1 VTVHSTNRAG
11 DLAAAP
17 GPEAAPAGDTVPP
30 PPGSGPRRP
39 DSAVSRFL
47 LPRSRLLRLAVRRL
61 LTAIPVVWGVTFL
74 GFTVL
79 NLLPGDAAQ
88 ALLGADATPQ
98 EVAALSRQLHLDQ
111 PFFTR
116 YWTWLTG
123 ALSGH
128 LGSSLGSGQPVTT
141 ILAQRLPVTFELLL
155 YAFIIS
161 LLIAI
166 PVATFAARKPGGI
179 FDSVTTFIALVGL
192 SIAPYILAL
201 LLILFFAVDLSLF
214 PALGWTPVSGGLG
227 ANLRSL
233 TLPALSLGFPIGCFY
248 TRLLRA
254 DVLEQLD
261 EDYVVTAHAKG
272 LPGWRVLLRH
282 ATPNSMFGLI
292 TVVALNVGTL
302 LGGTV
307 IVEQIFGLP
316 GIGEELFQAIQTRD
330 FPVLE
335 GIVVVF
341 AVLVVVIGLLADLLY
356 AVLDPRIRYD
366 NPGQ

>member
-1 VTVHSTNRAG
+1 MTVQSTNRT
-11 DLAAAP
+11 DNLAATANP
-17 GPEAAPAGDTVPP
+17 AAAPAGNTAP
-30 PPGSGPRRP
+30 PPGAPQAPSPAGLL
-39 DSAVSRFL
+39 RFPVL
-47 LPRSRLLRLAVRRL
+47 RSSLLRLAVRRL
-61 LTAIPVVWGVTFL
+61 LTAIPVIWGVTVL
-74 GFTVL
+74 GFAVM

-98 EVAALSRQLHLDQ
+98 EVAKLSHQLHLDQ

-116 YWTWLTG
+116 YWSWLTS

-128 LGSSLGSGQPVTT
+128 LGSSLGSGQQVTS
-141 ILAQRLPVTFELLL
+141 ILGQRLPVTFELLL

-179 FDSVTTFIALVGL
+179 FDSITTFIAMIGL

-201 LLILFFAVDLSLF
+201 LLILLFAVNLSWF
-214 PALGWTPVSGGLG
+214 PALGWTPISGGFG
-227 ANLRSL
+227 SNLRSL

-254 DVLEQLD
+254 DVLEQLE
-261 EDYVVTAHAKG
+261 EDYVTAAHAKG
-272 LPGWRVLLRH
+272 LPDWRVLMRH

-341 AVLVVVIGLLADLLY
+341 AALVVVIGLLADLLY

>member
-1 VTVHSTNRAG
+1 MSANGT
-11 DLAAAP
+11 DCLAAAADPEEARP
-17 GPEAAPAGDTVPP
+17 GGADAP
-30 PPGSGPRRP
+30 PPGTPLAPPGAGAWPVR
-39 DSAVSRFL
+39 L
-47 LPRSRLLRLAVRRL
+47 LRSSLLRLATRRL
-61 LTAIPVVWGVTFL
+61 LTAIPVVLGVTFL
-74 GFTVL
+74 AFTVL

-98 EVAALSRQLHLDQ
+98 QVAKLSRQLHLDQ

-116 YWTWLTG
+116 YWHWLTS
-123 ALSGH
+123 ALSGQ
-128 LGSSLGSGQPVTT
+128 LGNSLGSGESVTT
-141 ILAQRLPVTFELLL
+141 ILAQRLPVTFELLI
-155 YAFIIS
+155 YAFTIS

-166 PVATFAARKPGGI
+166 PIATLAARKPGGI
-179 FDSVTTFIALVGL
+179 FDGVTTFIAVVGL

-201 LLILFFAVDLSLF
+201 LLLLLFAVNLSWF
-214 PALGWTPVSGGLG
+214 PALGWTPISGGFG

-248 TRLLRA
+248 LRLLRA

-261 EDYVVTAHAKG
+261 EDYVVTAYAKG
-272 LPGWRVLLRH
+272 LPGWRVLMRH

-335 GIVVVF
+335 GIVVAF
-341 AVLVVVIGLLADLLY
+341 AVIVVIFSLLADLLY

-366 NPGQ
+366 SPGQ

>member
-1 VTVHSTNRAG
+1 VTVTQSTNRT
-11 DLAAAP
+11 DNLAAAN
-17 GPEAAPAGDTVPP
+17 PEAAPVDNTVAP
-30 PPGSGPRRP
+30 PPGARRLASYGP
-39 DSAVSRFL
+39 L
-47 LPRSRLLRLAVRRL
+47 RSSLLRLAVRRL

-74 GFTVL
+74 GFAVM

-98 EVAALSRQLHLDQ
+98 QVAQLSKQLHLDE

-116 YWTWLTG
+116 YWNWLTA

-128 LGSSLGSGQPVTT
+128 LGSSLGSGQLVTT
-141 ILAQRLPVTFELLL
+141 ILSQRLPVTFELLL

-161 LLIAI
+161 LVIAI
-166 PVATFAARKPGGI
+166 PVATLAARRPGGV
-179 FDSVTTFIALVGL
+179 FDSVTTFISMIGL
-192 SIAPYILAL
+192 SFAPYILAL
-201 LLILFFAVDLSLF
+201 FLILFFAVDLSVF
-214 PALGWTPVSGGLG
+214 PALGWTPISGGFG
-227 ANLRSL
+227 ENLRSL

-254 DVLEQLD
+254 DVIEQLE
-261 EDYVVTAHAKG
+261 EDYATTAVAKG

-316 GIGEELFQAIQTRD
+316 GIGEELFQSIQTRD

-341 AVLVVVIGLLADLLY
+341 AVVVVVIGLLADLLY

>member
-1 VTVHSTNRAG
+1 VTVRESLNRSAPASGSDAG
-11 DLAAAP
+11 AASAAP
-17 GPEAAPAGDTVPP
+17 GSGDRPASPVTRV
-30 PPGSGPRRP
+30 
-39 DSAVSRFL
+39 L
-47 LPRSRLLRLAVRRL
+47 RSPLLRLAGRRL

-74 GFTVL
+74 TFAVL

-98 EVAALSRQLHLDQ
+98 EVQRLRVELHLNE
-111 PFFTR
+111 PFLTR
-116 YWTWLTG
+116 YGHWLGSAVT
-123 ALSGH
+123 GH
-128 LGSSLGSGQPVTT
+128 LGSSLGSGQLVTT
-141 ILAQRLPVTFELLL
+141 ILAQRLPVTFELIL
-155 YAFIIS
+155 YAFVIS
-161 LLIAI
+161 LVIAI
-166 PVATFAARKPGGI
+166 PVATLAARRPGGV
-179 FDSVTTFIALVGL
+179 FDGITTFITLIGL

-201 LLILFFAVDLSLF
+201 LLILLFSVDLALF
-214 PALGWTPVSGGLG
+214 PALGWTPISGGLG
-227 ANLRSL
+227 ENLRSL

-254 DVLEQLD
+254 DVVEQLG
-261 EDYVVTAHAKG
+261 EDYVVTAVAKG
-272 LPGWRVLLRH
+272 LPSWRVLVRH
-282 ATPNSMFGLI
+282 AVPNSMFGLI

-316 GIGEELFQAIQTRD
+316 GVGQELFQAIQTRD

-335 GIVVVF
+335 GIVAVF
-341 AVLVVVIGLLADLLY
+341 AVVVVVIGLLADLLY

>member
-1 VTVHSTNRAG
+1 VTVQQSSDR
-11 DLAAAP
+11 P
-17 GPEAAPAGDTVPP
+17 PAAPATPAAATAAPASRPGLPP
-30 PPGSGPRRP
+30 
-39 DSAVSRFL
+39 VL
-47 LPRSRLLRLAVRRL
+47 RSSLARLVGRRL

-74 GFTVL
+74 AFAVL

-98 EVAALSRQLHLDQ
+98 EVARLSAELHLNE
-111 PFFTR
+111 PFLTR
-116 YWTWLTG
+116 YGHWLGSAVT
-123 ALSGH
+123 GH

-141 ILAQRLPVTFELLL
+141 ILAQRVPVTVELIG
-155 YAFIIS
+155 YAFVIS
-161 LLIAI
+161 LVIAI
-166 PVATFAARKPGGI
+166 PVGTLAARKPGGV
-179 FDSVTTFIALVGL
+179 FDSITTFITMIGL
-192 SIAPYILAL
+192 SMAPYILAL
-201 LLILFFAVDLSLF
+201 LLILVFAVDLALF

-227 ANLRSL
+227 ENLRSL

-254 DVLEQLD
+254 DVIEQLG
-261 EDYVVTAHAKG
+261 EDYVTTATAKG
-272 LPGWRVLLRH
+272 LPSWRVLLRH
-282 ATPNSMFGLI
+282 AAPNSMFGLI

-316 GIGEELFQAIQTRD
+316 GVGQELFQAIQTRD

-341 AVLVVVIGLLADLLY
+341 AVVVVVIGLLADLLY

-366 NPGQ
+366 NRSQ

>member
-1 VTVHSTNRAG
+1 MTMTPSTNRVD
-11 DLAAAP
+11 DLAAAN
-17 GPEAAPAGDTVPP
+17 PEAAAAPP
-30 PPGSGPRRP
+30 PPGARRLTSAGP
-39 DSAVSRFL
+39 L
-47 LPRSRLLRLAVRRL
+47 RSSLLRLAVRRL

-74 GFTVL
+74 GFAVM

-98 EVAALSRQLHLDQ
+98 EVAALSRQLHLNE

-116 YWTWLTG
+116 YWNWLTA
-123 ALSGH
+123 ALGGH
-128 LGSSLGSGQPVTT
+128 LGSSLGNGQLVTT
-141 ILAQRLPVTFELLL
+141 ILAQRLPVTFELVL
-155 YAFIIS
+155 YAFVVS
-161 LLIAI
+161 LVIAI
-166 PVATFAARKPGGI
+166 PVATFAARRPGGV
-179 FDSVTTFIALVGL
+179 FDSVTTFISMIGL
-192 SIAPYILAL
+192 SCAPYILAL
-201 LLILFFAVDLSLF
+201 LLILFFAVDLSVF
-214 PALGWTPVSGGLG
+214 PALGWTPISGGLG
-227 ANLRSL
+227 PNLRSL

-254 DVLEQLD
+254 DVIEQLG
-261 EDYVVTAHAKG
+261 EDYATTAVAKG

-316 GIGEELFQAIQTRD
+316 GIGEELFQAIQNRD

-341 AVLVVVIGLLADLLY
+341 VVGLLADLLY